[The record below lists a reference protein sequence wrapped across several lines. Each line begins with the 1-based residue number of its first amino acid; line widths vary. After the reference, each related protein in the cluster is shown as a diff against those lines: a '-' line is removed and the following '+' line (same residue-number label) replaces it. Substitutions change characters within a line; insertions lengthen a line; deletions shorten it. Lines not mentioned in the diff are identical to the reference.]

1 MWKAVLTLLSVGLV
15 ASAARAQVQGNGQW
29 ADKLFVGYETEGIK
43 VLTKDFGTVAKGGQF
58 LHTFKLYNPYAVPLQ
73 ITTKVECN
81 CVTVDPSLLVIQPKQ
96 KADLNITMDTTR
108 FVGNKR
114 VHIEVFASGRQ
125 ENGVLF
131 NSQATLL
138 VSALIRADLV
148 LNPGQIN
155 LGTVKSGQG
164 PSPQSLDVDYAGAV
178 DFRIT
183 EVVENN
189 APVKVSFKEMFRG
202 PGPGGNKVSYR
213 VTAELKEGAASG
225 VFRQEVFLRTNDP
238 AGPLLPIPVE
248 GLVQASLSAVP
259 NTLEVGSLKLGDE
272 KLQRVMVRGGQPF
285 RIIGIE
291 GAGDGITY
299 ELPAAP
305 SMIQTVVFHFKG
317 EKTGDVNRKLQIK
330 TDLATDSA
338 VSIKVEGTVA
348 P

>member
-1 MWKAVLTLLSVGLV
+1 MWKAVLSLLCVCLA
-15 ASAARAQVQGNGQW
+15 ASAAQAQVQGNGQW
-29 ADKLFVGYETEGIK
+29 ADKLFVGYDTDGVK
-43 VLTKDFGTVAKGGQF
+43 VLSKDFGTVAKGGQF

-73 ITTKVECN
+73 ITTKPTCN
-81 CVTVDPSLLVIQPKQ
+81 CVTVETDNLVIQPKQ
-96 KADLNITMDTTR
+96 KADLNITMDTAR
-108 FVGNKR
+108 FVGNKV

-125 ENGVLF
+125 ENGSFF
-131 NSQATLL
+131 NSQATLV

-148 LNPGQIN
+148 LNPGHIN
-155 LGTVKSGQG
+155 LGTLKSGQAET
-164 PSPQSLDVDYAGAV
+164 QQTLDVEYAGAI
-178 DFRIT
+178 DFRIS

-189 APVKVSFKEMFRG
+189 APVKVSYKELYRG
-202 PGPGGNKVSYR
+202 PGPGGFRVGYR
-213 VTAELKEGAASG
+213 VTAELKEGASAG
-225 VFRQEVFLRTNDP
+225 GFRQEVFLRTNDP
-238 AGPLLPIPVE
+238 AGPVLPIPVE
-248 GLVQASLSAVP
+248 GLVQASLSAMP
-259 NTLEVGSLKLGDE
+259 TTLEVGNLKLGDE

-317 EKTGDVNRKLQIK
+317 EKTGEVSRKLQIK
-330 TDLATDSA
+330 TDLASNSA